1 MLRVFFVGAAVV
13 VAVVAVA
20 VDVFIVVVF
29 IFKKT
34 RSVNLL
40 ALVRVVDGLLY

>member
-29 IFKKT
+29 ILKKHAVLT
-34 RSVNLL
+34 CWRWL
-40 ALVRVVDGLLY
+40 G